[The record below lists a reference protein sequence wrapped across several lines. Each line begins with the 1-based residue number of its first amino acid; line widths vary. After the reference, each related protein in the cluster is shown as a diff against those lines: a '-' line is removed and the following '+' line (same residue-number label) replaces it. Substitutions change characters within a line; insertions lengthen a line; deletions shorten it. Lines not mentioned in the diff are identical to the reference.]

1 MTVTGLLK
9 TKIFKD
15 TVFLNL
21 ATMVGQVFKVLQGFL
36 ILKFL
41 DPAAYG
47 IWLSLEI
54 IIKYSAYSHLG
65 LEYGLNNRLPYYAGK
80 EKGELVQEMKDTSYF
95 AWTVLASLF
104 TIAILIYSFNGSAP
118 SSIYK
123 WGLVIIALLIL
134 SEQQITFLSRLM
146 TAGKKDFSTFS
157 RLQVIKTIITFC
169 LIVPLA
175 YFFNVGGLMAGTL
188 LTSIIMAVIW
198 WKITDFRYQ
207 KRATKTALK
216 ELFEIGFPILLS
228 ALGGLL
234 IETVDRLLIL
244 NWLGTEQLGFYGVT
258 VLGGSFMYGFLAQA
272 GSTMFP
278 HIIEELSR
286 NEDDFQSL
294 HKYLIKP
301 TFIFASAS
309 VLIILALVFV
319 IPVIV
324 TYWVPKYLPGLP
336 AFYFFIPGYFF
347 LSIILSAGNIMQA
360 ILVAKKRLRLLVYFQ
375 LGAVIVEVL
384 VGILLLINGFGIAGV
399 ALSSTLAYAF
409 YGIIVLSMAAFYVLQ
424 TGKEKFLF
432 LVEVFSLFIAG
443 LVLFFII
450 RWIGTILGGDHLIYQ
465 AIIQLLCC
473 GLVAI
478 PMLVWLNRRVK
489 IMSDILP
496 LIANI
501 RAKIRSFSTHRQ

>member
-1 MTVTGLLK
+1 MLK
-9 TKIFKD
+9 NKIFKD
-15 TVFLNL
+15 AFLLNL
-21 ATMVGQVFKVLQGFL
+21 ATMVGQVFKILQGFL

-54 IIKYSAYSHLG
+54 IIKYSAYNHLG
-65 LEYGLNNRLPYYAGK
+65 LEYGLNNRLPHYAGK

-95 AWTVLASLF
+95 TWTVLAGLF
-104 TIAILIYSFNGSAP
+104 TIAILIYSFAGSTAF
-118 SSIYK
+118 SIYK
-123 WGLVIIALLIL
+123 WGLVVIALLIL

-198 WKITDFRYQ
+198 WKNADFRFR
-207 KRATKTALK
+207 KRTTKTALK
-216 ELFEIGFPILLS
+216 ELFEVGFPILLT

-244 NWLGTEQLGFYGVT
+244 NWLGAEQLGYYGVT

-272 GSTMFP
+272 GTTMIP
-278 HIIEELSR
+278 HIIEDLSR
-286 NEDDFQSL
+286 DEDNFL
-294 HKYLIKP
+294 NLKKYLIKP

-309 VLIILALVFV
+309 VLMILALVFV

-360 ILVAKKRLRLLVYFQ
+360 ILVVKKRLRLLVYFQ

-384 VGILLLINGFGIAGV
+384 FGILLLFKGYGIAGV

-409 YGIIVLSMAAFYVLQ
+409 YGIIVLSLATFYVLQ
-424 TGKEKFLF
+424 SGKEKLLF
-432 LVEVFSLFIAG
+432 LGEVFGLFLIG
-443 LVLFFII
+443 LILFFAI
-450 RWIGTILGGDHLIYQ
+450 RWVGTTLGGNQLVYQ
-465 AIIQLLCC
+465 AVIQLLCC

-478 PMLVWLNRRVK
+478 PMLAWLNKRVQ
-489 IMSDILP
+489 IMADILP
-496 LIANI
+496 LIANLK
-501 RAKIRSFSTHRQ
+501 AKIMPSSTRGQ